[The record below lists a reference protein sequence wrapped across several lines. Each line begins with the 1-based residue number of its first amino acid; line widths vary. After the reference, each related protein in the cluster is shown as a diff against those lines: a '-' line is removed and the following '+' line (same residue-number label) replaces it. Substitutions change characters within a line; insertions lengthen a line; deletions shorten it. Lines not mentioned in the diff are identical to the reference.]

1 MYNWSVDEK
10 AFKKADPEEYEKWR
24 LEQMIN
30 FGLNGEKISEVQLR
44 KYWDK
49 LHLEPSRKRYLELV
63 LDIDGYP
70 H

>member
-10 AFKKADPEEYEKWR
+10 AFKEADPEGYEKWR

-30 FGLNGEKISEVQLR
+30 FGLNGEKISEIELR
-44 KYWDK
+44 KHWDE
-49 LHLEPSRKRYLELV
+49 LHLDPSRRKYLAFL
-63 LDIDGYP
+63 LDIDGYS